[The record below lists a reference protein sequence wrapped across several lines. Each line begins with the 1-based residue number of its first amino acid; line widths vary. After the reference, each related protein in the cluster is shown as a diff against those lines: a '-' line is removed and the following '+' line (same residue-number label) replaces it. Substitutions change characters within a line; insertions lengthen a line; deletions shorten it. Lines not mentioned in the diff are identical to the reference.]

1 MRQLN
6 GGLAWA
12 PSRAKG
18 LGPSRSPFISM
29 KTLRHTRVEKTG
41 APEWSAQPRHRSIPH
56 TSPR

>member
-12 PSRAKG
+12 
-18 LGPSRSPFISM
+18 PSRSPFISM
-29 KTLRHTRVEKTG
+29 KTLRHTRVEKRG